1 MGLIFI
7 EFFNMKKIMYIFS
20 LATILIACESRTYE
34 EISGSTSIV
43 EKVTYNKD
51 VKPLIDANCI
61 VCHSAGGAASFQ
73 PWTSYT
79 QVKNHIDNILDRIQ
93 RPVGDPQKM
102 PQGGALSPS
111 QINIFIKWKTD
122 GLIEN

>member
-1 MGLIFI
+1 
-7 EFFNMKKIMYIFS
+7 MKKIMYIFS

-34 EISGSTSIV
+34 EISGSTPIV

-61 VCHSAGGAASFQ
+61 VCHSAGGSASFQ

-102 PQGGALSPS
+102 PQGGALSQS

>member
-1 MGLIFI
+1 
-7 EFFNMKKIMYIFS
+7 MKKIMYIFS

-34 EISGSTSIV
+34 EISGSTPIV

-61 VCHSAGGAASFQ
+61 VCHSAGGSASFQ
-73 PWTSYT
+73 PWTSYN
-79 QVKNHIDNILDRIQ
+79 QVKTHIDNILDRIQ

-102 PQGGALSPS
+102 PQGGALSPP